1 MVIFLLHSFRQFVA
15 DINVRLEVIMANT
28 SDYHPP
34 TLTVDMV
41 VFCVEDAQLKV
52 LLINRTA
59 PPFQGEWALPG
70 GYNAAGETT
79 TQAVA
84 RVMKAKVGILVSD

>member
-1 MVIFLLHSFRQFVA
+1 
-15 DINVRLEVIMANT
+15 MANT

-79 TQAVA
+79 TQAVGA
-84 RVMKAKVGILVSD
+84 SDENQGGDGHWSAIRVF

>member
-1 MVIFLLHSFRQFVA
+1 
-15 DINVRLEVIMANT
+15 MANT

-70 GYNAAGETT
+70 GNHHAGGGASDEN
-79 TQAVA
+79 QGGDGHWSAI
-84 RVMKAKVGILVSD
+84 RVF

>member
-1 MVIFLLHSFRQFVA
+1 
-15 DINVRLEVIMANT
+15 MANT

-70 GYNAAGETT
+70 G
-79 TQAVA
+79 
-84 RVMKAKVGILVSD
+84 L